1 MTLTGGK
8 GSRVRTVPDEVEFAP
23 EDISLLYAGSREWF
37 RSALEAVLQPEGFS
51 VRWARTV
58 EEVLDAVSTEAPDL
72 VIVDEEVGDMS
83 APELCRALRD
93 GLLPEHVPIVLYASD
108 FSRESLQA
116 RALEEGAWEVI
127 REPIRAESLVASL
140 DRLLRIGGLI
150 GQARERRFTD
160 RQSGLLSVRGLVRVL
175 PTLRAMAEREDV
187 PLSCAV
193 VGPTGRSAG
202 AKLRRQRE
210 LMTRLC
216 AGNVRQA
223 DLCGWMKH
231 GVVAI
236 VAFDT
241 PPEGAREMV
250 RRLQHLSEAMAREA
264 GDPGATVSAGIAQ
277 LYPLPGDEGAAGR
290 ERAGPEDTRSRGTV
304 SILSSAQE
312 ALEAARRAGGGV
324 RTVELE

>member
-1 MTLTGGK
+1 MTSSGDEGA
-8 GSRVRTVPDEVEFAP
+8 RARTVPDEVEFAP
-23 EDISLLYAGSREWF
+23 EEISLLYAGSREWF

-51 VRWARTV
+51 VRWARAV
-58 EEVLDAVSTEAPDL
+58 EDVLDAVSTEAPDL
-72 VIVDEEVGDMS
+72 VIVDEEVGDTS

-150 GQARERRFTD
+150 GQARERRFAD
-160 RQSGLLSVRGLVRVL
+160 RESGLLSVRGLMRVL

-187 PLSCAV
+187 PLSCVV

-216 AGNVRQA
+216 AGNVREA

-250 RRLQHLSEAMAREA
+250 RRLQHLSESMAREA

-277 LYPLPGDEGAAGR
+277 LYPLPGDEGPAGR
-290 ERAGPEDTRSRGTV
+290 RSGPDDTGSRGTV
-304 SILSSAQE
+304 SILSSAQD
-312 ALEAARRAGGGV
+312 ALEAARRGGGGV
-324 RTVELE
+324 RTVELG